1 MQGCVRI
8 LSWNVNGIRA
18 CQRSG
23 FLDWFAK
30 EAADIVCIQET
41 KARADQLEVELAEP
55 AGYHAFWHSA
65 KKGGYSGVAT
75 FSKRKPL
82 RVQMGL
88 GKKSF
93 DDEGRVLITEFRG
106 FVLINA
112 YFPNSQ
118 RDHARLPYKLRFLRA
133 MAKHMNELRDSGKNV
148 VLCGDYNIAHR
159 EIDLANPKSNRDNAG
174 FLPQER
180 AWMEKMT
187 SDGWIDAFRARCA
200 DGGHYTWWSYRNG
213 VRERNIG
220 WRLDVFLI
228 NRALRRRLAAA
239 EHHPQVVGSDH
250 CPIELRLR

>member
-1 MQGCVRI
+1 MRI

-18 CQRSG
+18 CQRAG

-41 KARADQLEVELAEP
+41 KAQVEQLEAELAEP
-55 AGYHAFWHSA
+55 LGYHSVWHSA
-65 KKGGYSGVAT
+65 LKRGYSGVAT
-75 FSKRKPL
+75 FSKRKPT
-82 RVQMGL
+82 RVQVGL
-88 GKKSF
+88 GNKSF
-93 DDEGRVLITEFRG
+93 DDEGRVLETEFRG

-118 RDHARLPYKLRFLRA
+118 RDHARLPYKLRFCREL
-133 MAKHMNELRDSGKNV
+133 AKHMQGLVDAGKNV

-159 EIDLANPKSNRDNAG
+159 EIDLANPKTNQKNAG

-187 SDGWIDAFRARCA
+187 GAGWVDAFRDQC
-200 DGGHYTWWSYRNG
+200 DEPGHYTWWSYRPG
-213 VRERNIG
+213 VRDRNIG
-220 WRLDVFLI
+220 WRLDMFLI
-228 NRALRRRLAAA
+228 NSALRRRLA
-239 EHHPQVVGSDH
+239 ESQHHPEVRGSDH